1 MRKEEL
7 RTYIE
12 NHESEMIEDL
22 KSLIRIPS
30 EKQAAEPGKPFGAP
44 AAEAL
49 AQGIEIL
56 EKYGFAVTNYDNYAI
71 AADFNQEEK
80 GLDILAHLDV
90 VPAGEGWQET
100 DPFTPLIKEG
110 KMFGRGTADDKGP
123 AIAAI
128 YAMRA
133 VKELG
138 YPLKKNVR
146 LVLGSDEE
154 CGSSDLE
161 YYYKKEVEAPCTFSP
176 ETDPF
181 TPLIKEGKMFGR
193 GTADDKGP
201 AIAAIYAMRAVKEL
215 GYPLKKNVRLVLGSD
230 EECGSSDLEYY
241 YKKEVEAPCT
251 FSPDAEFPVINI
263 EKGGMRGHFEKTS
276 NAGTTGVRL
285 ASLQAGTKLNVVPGK
300 AYAELAG
307 MAKEDLKTC
316 TDETEQKTGVSFVL
330 EDTENGNI
338 KITACGAFAHASTP
352 EMGNN
357 ALTAL
362 LQLLASV
369 GMEESEL
376 KNDISFLAKVYPHG
390 DGKGAGLGV
399 AMSDEESGEL
409 TLSLDLMNYD
419 GKTLT
424 GSYDCRAPICATKE
438 NLYDTAEQ
446 NMKKGGF
453 SMEGSGMF
461 PPHHVPADS
470 PFVQTLLQCYTDV
483 TGKPGKPFAIG
494 GGTYVHHLKNG
505 VAFGCAD
512 LEVDNR
518 MHGADEFVEIE
529 CLKECVV
536 IFAEAIVR
544 ICGE

>member
-7 RTYIE
+7 KTYIE

-176 ETDPF
+176 
-181 TPLIKEGKMFGR
+181 
-193 GTADDKGP
+193 
-201 AIAAIYAMRAVKEL
+201 
-215 GYPLKKNVRLVLGSD
+215 
-230 EECGSSDLEYY
+230 
-241 YKKEVEAPCT
+241 
-251 FSPDAEFPVINI
+251 DAEFPVINI

-276 NAGTTGVRL
+276 DAGTTGVRL
-285 ASLQAGTKLNVVPGK
+285 VSLQAGTKLNVVPGK

-316 TDETEQKTGVSFVL
+316 ADETEQKTGVSFVL

-409 TLSLDLMNYD
+409 TLSLDLMKYD

-438 NLYDTAEQ
+438 NLYDTAGQ

-536 IFAEAIVR
+536 IFAEAILR

>member
-30 EKQAAEPGKPFGAP
+30 EKQAVEPGKPFGAP

-176 ETDPF
+176 
-181 TPLIKEGKMFGR
+181 
-193 GTADDKGP
+193 
-201 AIAAIYAMRAVKEL
+201 
-215 GYPLKKNVRLVLGSD
+215 
-230 EECGSSDLEYY
+230 
-241 YKKEVEAPCT
+241 
-251 FSPDAEFPVINI
+251 DAEFPVINI

-276 NAGTTGVRL
+276 TICKFSHAMSIALARICPIALIL
-285 ASLQAGTKLNVVPGK
+285 ASISLGVTYILTISGEITSRINSYFSRGEYSEKIRLTDFNSFDCA
-300 AYAELAG
+300 
-307 MAKEDLKTC
+307 MAFKKFSI
-316 TDETEQKTGVSFVL
+316 VSLTIV
-330 EDTENGNI
+330 G
-338 KITACGAFAHASTP
+338 ASTTVGTP
-352 EMGNN
+352 I
-357 ALTAL
+357 
-362 LQLLASV
+362 AS
-369 GMEESEL
+369 
-376 KNDISFLAKVYPHG
+376 
-390 DGKGAGLGV
+390 
-399 AMSDEESGEL
+399 
-409 TLSLDLMNYD
+409 
-419 GKTLT
+419 T
-424 GSYDCRAPICATKE
+424 GTPTTSSVMPTR
-438 NLYDTAEQ
+438 
-446 NMKKGGF
+446 
-453 SMEGSGMF
+453 
-461 PPHHVPADS
+461 
-470 PFVQTLLQCYTDV
+470 
-483 TGKPGKPFAIG
+483 
-494 GGTYVHHLKNG
+494 
-505 VAFGCAD
+505 
-512 LEVDNR
+512 
-518 MHGADEFVEIE
+518 
-529 CLKECVV
+529 
-536 IFAEAIVR
+536 
-544 ICGE
+544 

>member
-30 EKQAAEPGKPFGAP
+30 EKQEAEPGKPFGAP

-161 YYYKKEVEAPCTFSP
+161 YYYKHHAPSHRMP
-176 ETDPF
+176 NSRSS
-181 TPLIKEGKMFGR
+181 I
-193 GTADDKGP
+193 
-201 AIAAIYAMRAVKEL
+201 
-215 GYPLKKNVRLVLGSD
+215 LKKAACAATS
-230 EECGSSDLEYY
+230 
-241 YKKEVEAPCT
+241 KKPPMPERQACASYPYRPAP
-251 FSPDAEFPVINI
+251 N
-263 EKGGMRGHFEKTS
+263 
-276 NAGTTGVRL
+276 
-285 ASLQAGTKLNVVPGK
+285 
-300 AYAELAG
+300 
-307 MAKEDLKTC
+307 
-316 TDETEQKTGVSFVL
+316 
-330 EDTENGNI
+330 
-338 KITACGAFAHASTP
+338 
-352 EMGNN
+352 
-357 ALTAL
+357 
-362 LQLLASV
+362 
-369 GMEESEL
+369 
-376 KNDISFLAKVYPHG
+376 
-390 DGKGAGLGV
+390 
-399 AMSDEESGEL
+399 
-409 TLSLDLMNYD
+409 
-419 GKTLT
+419 
-424 GSYDCRAPICATKE
+424 
-438 NLYDTAEQ
+438 
-446 NMKKGGF
+446 
-453 SMEGSGMF
+453 
-461 PPHHVPADS
+461 
-470 PFVQTLLQCYTDV
+470 
-483 TGKPGKPFAIG
+483 
-494 GGTYVHHLKNG
+494 
-505 VAFGCAD
+505 
-512 LEVDNR
+512 
-518 MHGADEFVEIE
+518 
-529 CLKECVV
+529 
-536 IFAEAIVR
+536 
-544 ICGE
+544 

>member
-161 YYYKKEVEAPCTFSP
+161 YYYRKKWKHHAPSHRMPNSRSST
-176 ETDPF
+176 
-181 TPLIKEGKMFGR
+181 
-193 GTADDKGP
+193 
-201 AIAAIYAMRAVKEL
+201 
-215 GYPLKKNVRLVLGSD
+215 LKKAACAATS
-230 EECGSSDLEYY
+230 
-241 YKKEVEAPCT
+241 KKHPMPERQACASYPYRPAP
-251 FSPDAEFPVINI
+251 N
-263 EKGGMRGHFEKTS
+263 
-276 NAGTTGVRL
+276 
-285 ASLQAGTKLNVVPGK
+285 
-300 AYAELAG
+300 
-307 MAKEDLKTC
+307 
-316 TDETEQKTGVSFVL
+316 
-330 EDTENGNI
+330 
-338 KITACGAFAHASTP
+338 
-352 EMGNN
+352 
-357 ALTAL
+357 
-362 LQLLASV
+362 
-369 GMEESEL
+369 
-376 KNDISFLAKVYPHG
+376 
-390 DGKGAGLGV
+390 
-399 AMSDEESGEL
+399 
-409 TLSLDLMNYD
+409 
-419 GKTLT
+419 
-424 GSYDCRAPICATKE
+424 
-438 NLYDTAEQ
+438 
-446 NMKKGGF
+446 
-453 SMEGSGMF
+453 
-461 PPHHVPADS
+461 
-470 PFVQTLLQCYTDV
+470 
-483 TGKPGKPFAIG
+483 
-494 GGTYVHHLKNG
+494 
-505 VAFGCAD
+505 
-512 LEVDNR
+512 
-518 MHGADEFVEIE
+518 
-529 CLKECVV
+529 
-536 IFAEAIVR
+536 
-544 ICGE
+544 

>member
-176 ETDPF
+176 
-181 TPLIKEGKMFGR
+181 
-193 GTADDKGP
+193 
-201 AIAAIYAMRAVKEL
+201 
-215 GYPLKKNVRLVLGSD
+215 
-230 EECGSSDLEYY
+230 
-241 YKKEVEAPCT
+241 
-251 FSPDAEFPVINI
+251 DAEFPVINI

-276 NAGTTGVRL
+276 DAGTTGVRL
-285 ASLQAGTKLNVVPGK
+285 VSLQAGTKLNVVPGK

-316 TDETEQKTGVSFVL
+316 ADETEQKTGVSFVL
-330 EDTENGNI
+330 EDTENGNV

-419 GKTLT
+419 GKTFLRLPRPDLRDKRKPVR
-424 GSYDCRAPICATKE
+424 YRRAEHEKRRLLHGRQRNVPTTPRPGRQPVCPEPAAVLHGCHWKTRQTICDRRR
-438 NLYDTAEQ
+438 N
-446 NMKKGGF
+446 
-453 SMEGSGMF
+453 
-461 PPHHVPADS
+461 V
-470 PFVQTLLQCYTDV
+470 
-483 TGKPGKPFAIG
+483 
-494 GGTYVHHLKNG
+494 
-505 VAFGCAD
+505 CASS
-512 LEVDNR
+512 EKR
-518 MHGADEFVEIE
+518 
-529 CLKECVV
+529 CCVWM
-536 IFAEAIVR
+536 R
-544 ICGE
+544 RP

>member
-161 YYYKKEVEAPCTFSP
+161 YYYKKERRHARPLRKNLRCRNDRRAPR
-176 ETDPF
+176 
-181 TPLIKEGKMFGR
+181 I
-193 GTADDKGP
+193 
-201 AIAAIYAMRAVKEL
+201 
-215 GYPLKKNVRLVLGSD
+215 
-230 EECGSSDLEYY
+230 
-241 YKKEVEAPCT
+241 
-251 FSPDAEFPVINI
+251 
-263 EKGGMRGHFEKTS
+263 
-276 NAGTTGVRL
+276 
-285 ASLQAGTKLNVVPGK
+285 
-300 AYAELAG
+300 
-307 MAKEDLKTC
+307 
-316 TDETEQKTGVSFVL
+316 
-330 EDTENGNI
+330 
-338 KITACGAFAHASTP
+338 
-352 EMGNN
+352 
-357 ALTAL
+357 
-362 LQLLASV
+362 
-369 GMEESEL
+369 
-376 KNDISFLAKVYPHG
+376 
-390 DGKGAGLGV
+390 
-399 AMSDEESGEL
+399 
-409 TLSLDLMNYD
+409 
-419 GKTLT
+419 LT
-424 GSYDCRAPICATKE
+424 GRHQTERCTRQSICRACRHGKRRPE
-438 NLYDTAEQ
+438 NL
-446 NMKKGGF
+446 
-453 SMEGSGMF
+453 
-461 PPHHVPADS
+461 
-470 PFVQTLLQCYTDV
+470 
-483 TGKPGKPFAIG
+483 
-494 GGTYVHHLKNG
+494 
-505 VAFGCAD
+505 
-512 LEVDNR
+512 R
-518 MHGADEFVEIE
+518 
-529 CLKECVV
+529 
-536 IFAEAIVR
+536 
-544 ICGE
+544 